1 MHRQANGVPACFL
14 IKYFYCNQPLE
25 GLLQSRNEQ
34 VSDCLHTTSGSFLSF
49 AFVLGDRN
57 GGLLM
62 KTNNS
67 EYELIGEEDGKLIV
81 KVKHM
86 GNQVTTITKVEGN
99 IIFDF
104 DHQQYNSDHR
114 NERHQD
120 KFFAVS
126 LEDPDINAI
135 DILAD
140 RYSMEITSV
149 YGKDH
154 LLDMLIRNED
164 KQLRQQLVKQL
175 PDALD
180 TLTSKQR
187 YAVLSYYCM
196 GLRKKQIAN
205 NMGISNVMA
214 GRHIKAG
221 LTKLRQFY
229 GIKK

>member
-120 KFFAVS
+120 KFFGKHS
-126 LEDPDINAI
+126 
-135 DILAD
+135 
-140 RYSMEITSV
+140 ITRR
-149 YGKDH
+149 
-154 LLDMLIRNED
+154 I
-164 KQLRQQLVKQL
+164 
-175 PDALD
+175 
-180 TLTSKQR
+180 
-187 YAVLSYYCM
+187 
-196 GLRKKQIAN
+196 
-205 NMGISNVMA
+205 
-214 GRHIKAG
+214 
-221 LTKLRQFY
+221 
-229 GIKK
+229 

>member
-1 MHRQANGVPACFL
+1 MHIQLNIFTATSHWKVCCGPETNKFRTV
-14 IKYFYCNQPLE
+14 
-25 GLLQSRNEQ
+25 
-34 VSDCLHTTSGSFLSF
+34 LHTTSGSFCPLPSF
-49 AFVLGDRN
+49 RERSQTEV
-57 GGLLM
+57 LLM
-62 KTNNS
+62 KINNS
-67 EYELIGEEDGKLIV
+67 EYELIGEEDDKLIV

-86 GNQVTTITKVEGN
+86 GNQVTTITKLEGN

-149 YGKDH
+149 YGKDY
-154 LLDMLIRNED
+154 LLDMLIKNED
-164 KQLRQQLVKQL
+164 NQLRQQLANQL
-175 PDALD
+175 PDALK
-180 TLTSKQR
+180 TLTVKQR
-187 YAVLSYYCM
+187 YAVLSYYCLK
-196 GLRKKQIAN
+196 LRKRQIAN

-214 GRHIKAG
+214 GRHVKAG
-221 LTKLRQFY
+221 LAKLRQFY
-229 GIKK
+229 GIKSN